1 MIMLNFFIG
10 FFAVFITPYIFLYY
24 RYPQFNASMILFYS
38 FVLSLTGVWIT
49 ILASY
54 YFNLPNVL
62 IYILAIIIS
71 VSSLIYMYL
80 HRDVDLE
87 KKHQIFIWI
96 ITIILLL
103 PLLKYAGTGFTEWD
117 GLVSWHKWALNLYK
131 NEYHPINA
139 AYPVL
144 MPSLLA
150 VIYKIQGTSQ
160 IWWTAKLAYFVL
172 PVVSLVLPLSLY
184 HHYKNKTF
192 LFIAIFLYP
201 YLLMRVT
208 VEGSMDM
215 PVMLMGML
223 TLIALYSAEINKN
236 NKEFEFYIYAS
247 LLLSGLAS
255 ITKQGGLAFIVFDII
270 YILLNLK
277 YFTNIKRLIIVI
289 IATSL
294 YFLSFLTIYYL
305 NAIAGVTGNL
315 KLLKSLSAYT
325 FEHKDLMWRKFF
337 SYPPD
342 IPILEPLANLFHL
355 QAITPYLLE
364 IALLIFIFRS
374 SVKKYNT
381 VAILSIVFM
390 VLGFFAWGK
399 YASYHERN
407 SYWVKTF
414 LIMFM
419 SIQFSYFVTWYQK
432 KNISA
437 IYIFI
442 PFILFVTIYLGSLG
456 NPFVEK
462 KQKSFQTKIGWEEV
476 AKDVVKIVSK
486 DKNSCLHIYTN
497 DYTLLYNYYTRDI
510 QEKITAQ
517 EFDTNNLK
525 KIIENRCVDGAYLTF
540 RGSTRSYALWNKH
553 IIRLIY
559 DKKILPYNGD
569 LGYLFFIPPHTKL
582 PMDYFADRT
591 IMVHKTIDNFDNN
604 VNFNIEDIK
613 DNNNSYDITGWA
625 FVKNVQIDKSEKYLV
640 LTKEKE
646 EYIVATNI
654 ELRPD
659 VTAYFKAKDLS
670 KTGFK
675 SHIYKKDFPEGT
687 YLLSILLIDKNKK
700 QHFINT
706 NKRIKIKYNNEVE
719 KMRGKNGK

>member
-1 MIMLNFFIG
+1 MIMLDFLIG
-10 FFAVFITPYIFLYY
+10 FFAVFIAPYIFLYY
-24 RYPQFNASMILFYS
+24 KYSQLNSSIILFYS
-38 FVLSLTGVWIT
+38 FILSLTGVWVT
-49 ILASY
+49 VLASY

-62 IYILAIIIS
+62 IYILAVILS
-71 VSSLIYMYL
+71 VLSLVYMYR
-80 HRDVDLE
+80 HRDIDLH
-87 KKHQIFIWI
+87 KKHQIVMWMIAV
-96 ITIILLL
+96 ILLL

-117 GLVSWHKWALNLYK
+117 ALVSWHKWALDLYN

-150 VIYKIQGTSQ
+150 IIYKIQGTSQ

-184 HHYKNKTF
+184 HHYKNKIF

-208 VEGSMDM
+208 IEGAMDM

-236 NKEFEFYIYAS
+236 NREFELYIYAS

-325 FEHKDLMWRKFF
+325 FEHKDLLWRKFF

-342 IPILEPLANLFHL
+342 IPILEPLSNLFHL
-355 QAITPYLLE
+355 QAITPYLLG
-364 IALLIFIFRS
+364 ISFLIFIFRG

-381 VAILSIVFM
+381 VAILSIVFL
-390 VLGFFAWGK
+390 VIGFFAWGK

-414 LIMFM
+414 LIMFV

-432 KNISA
+432 KKFST

-442 PFILFVTIYLGSLG
+442 PFILFITIYLGSFG
-456 NPFVEK
+456 NIFVEK
-462 KQKSFQTKIGWEEV
+462 KQKAFQSKLGWEEL
-476 AKDVVKIVSK
+476 AKDVVNIVK
-486 DKNSCLHIYTN
+486 DKNPCLHIYTN
-497 DYTLLYNYYTRDI
+497 DYTLLYNYHTRNI

-517 EFDTNNLK
+517 EFNTHNLY
-525 KIIENRCVDGAYLTF
+525 KIIENTCEEGVYITF
-540 RGSTRSYALWNKH
+540 RGSTHSYALWKNH
-553 IIRLIY
+553 IQRLIY

-569 LGYLFFIPPHTKL
+569 NSYLFFIPPHTKL
-582 PMDYFADRT
+582 PIDYFDNRT
-591 IMVHKTIDNFDNN
+591 VMVHKKIDNFDNN
-604 VNFNIEDIK
+604 VSFNIEDIK
-613 DNNNSYDITGWA
+613 DNNNSYNIKGWA
-625 FVKNVQIDKSEKYLV
+625 FVKNAQIDKSEKYIV
-640 LTKEKE
+640 LTKGKE

-654 ELRPD
+654 QLRPD
-659 VTAYFKAKDLS
+659 VTVYFKAKNLS
-670 KTGFK
+670 KSGFK
-675 SHIYKKDFPEGT
+675 SYIYKKDFSEGI

-700 QHFINT
+700 QHFIKT
-706 NKRIKIKYNNEVE
+706 NKTIKIKYNDILE
-719 KMRGKNGK
+719 KKRGKNER